1 MKKMKKI
8 MALVIAMVMILAM
21 GVPVMAEGETTTN
34 GSITIKSPVMGATYD
49 AYKVFDLVLSE
60 DGTGVSYTIES
71 TSPFYPAVASYAATE
86 ANGLTLNAIP
96 SEHTETYDKF
106 NVVNAGSFDAKKFGE
121 FLQEHID
128 SKAAEDDLHITA
140 TPTTKTVSSQ
150 EDAVSVEFEN
160 LNLGYYLILSTYE
173 PYNATATLKFIG
185 TGTPEEPEKVWTFTK
200 DSTEAEVK
208 TAAEQYAD
216 KVYPD
221 LDSAEAYVND
231 HASDFEKTWAE
242 MTDAEKQ
249 QVWKDLKDSLVEDT
263 VKEFGHAVN
272 ELAAH
277 ESDDNTLTNRLV
289 IVDSTTPDV
298 VVYEKN
304 EVDKWDVPLNPEG
317 HADLPDIPEHG
328 EPDGGKNLV
337 LSEDPLVYA
346 DWAEANVG
354 DDLHYQLRINAMNY
368 VRTNPSNTTDT
379 TGSIEQVKE
388 YIIADYQAEGLEFDE
403 EQGIMVKV
411 IDKNGNVIGIKE
423 YNNGEFTD
431 PAAANYVTWKDHF
444 FLNDEGDADIANPSS
459 DILGNGGGIVIP
471 WVYTTTTKPENN
483 PNYTVTYQ
491 DKKVNGVTQYV
502 KEDVLED
509 ENGDPVPARDDNG
522 TVMMDKYVSVN
533 GNVVDS
539 QGYLLDDS
547 GERIPEKE
555 EVYVVSL
562 YPSEST
568 IVVDY
573 HMTLTDKA
581 VIDGTGNIN
590 WSQYGMNY
598 VDEDDYDYNPQKP
611 GEENPD
617 KPGEP
622 DEKRTPDSA
631 TVYTYALAIQKTDEN
646 GNNIGV
652 AKFVAKGLTVEEKA
666 EGYYMVTEYDPK
678 SDDFGT
684 EMSTNEDGLLVI
696 EGLTSDPITF
706 KETEAPEGYNLL
718 TEPFEHNAEKLS
730 EEVTTTV
737 TTTYYNEDG
746 SVAQEASETTTEK
759 KTFTTIPNLIAKALK
774 VENHKGTELPSTGGI
789 GTTLFYIIGAILVI
803 GGGVVL
809 ITRRRMSAR

>member
-1 MKKMKKI
+1 MKKI
-8 MALVIAMVMILAM
+8 KKILALVVAMVMVLGTMAM
-21 GVPVMAEGETTTN
+21 PAMAEETSGD
-34 GSITIKSPVMGATYD
+34 GSITIKSPVMGATYN
-49 AYKVFDLVLSE
+49 AYKVFDIILSE
-60 DGTGVSYTIES
+60 DGTGVSYTIDTE
-71 TSPFYPAVASYAATE
+71 SPFYAAAVEYAKTE
-86 ANGLTLNAIP
+86 DNGLKLNAIP
-96 SEHTETYDKF
+96 SEHTSTYDKF
-106 NVVNAGSFDAKKFGE
+106 NVVNTGSFDAKKFGE

-128 SKAAEDDLHITA
+128 SDAAADELHITV
-140 TPTTKTVSSQ
+140 TPTSKTVSTQ
-150 EDAVSVEFEN
+150 EDAVSVKFEN
-160 LNLGYYLILSTYE
+160 LDLGYYLIISDYE
-173 PYNATATLKFIG
+173 DYEATATLKFIG

-200 DSTEAEVK
+200 NSTEAEVK
-208 TAAEQYAD
+208 TAAEQYAA

-231 HASDFEKTWAE
+231 HASDFEKTWAQ

-249 QVWKDLKDSLVEDT
+249 QVWDDLKNTVIEDT
-263 VKEFGHAVN
+263 IKQFGHAVN

-304 EVDKWDVPLNPEG
+304 EVDKWDVPLNPTG

-388 YIIADYQAEGLEFDE
+388 YIIADYQAEGLEFDAD
-403 EQGIMVKV
+403 QGIMVKV
-411 IDKNGNVIGIKE
+411 VDKNGNVIGIKE
-423 YNNGEFTD
+423 YNNGTFTT
-431 PAAANYVTWKDHF
+431 PAAADYVTWKDHF
-444 FLNDEGDADIANPSS
+444 FLNDEGDADIADPSS

-471 WVYTTTTKPENN
+471 WVYTTTTKPADN

-502 KEDVLED
+502 KEDVAKD
-509 ENGDPVPARDDNG
+509 ENDDPVPARDDNG
-522 TVMMDKYVSVN
+522 AVMAGKYVSVN

-539 QGYLLDDS
+539 EGYLLDDS
-547 GERIPEKE
+547 GARIPEKE

-581 VIDGTGNIN
+581 VIDGNGNIN

-598 VDEDDYDYNPQKP
+598 VDENDYDYSPQKP
-611 GEENPD
+611 GEPNPD

-622 DEKRTPDSA
+622 EEKRTPDSA

-666 EGYYMVTEYDPK
+666 EGYYMVTKYDPK
-678 SDDFGT
+678 SNDFGT
-684 EMSTNEDGLLVI
+684 EMSTNADGLLVI

-730 EEVTTTV
+730 KEVTTTV

-746 SVAQEASETTTEK
+746 TVASEATETTTEK
-759 KTFTTIPNLIAKALK
+759 KTFTTISELIAKAFK

-789 GTTLFYIIGAILVI
+789 GTTIFYVMGSILVI
-803 GGGVVL
+803 CAGVVL
-809 ITRRRMSAR
+809 VTRRRMSA